1 MRELRRAL
9 VGTVVSDKMQKTIVV
24 QVERV
29 SRHPLYGKVMKSHKK
44 YKAHDEKNDAR
55 MGDVVQIRECR
66 PISKDKTFYVET
78 ILERAVVI

>member
-9 VGTVVSDKMQKTIVV
+9 VGTVVSDKMEKTIVV

-44 YKAHDEKNDAR
+44 YKAHDETNDAR
-55 MGDVVQIRECR
+55 IGDVVQIRECR

-78 ILERAVVI
+78 ILERAAVI

>member
-1 MRELRRAL
+1 MREQRRAL
-9 VGTVVSDKMQKTIVV
+9 VGTVVSDKMEKTIVV

-44 YKAHDEKNDAR
+44 YKAHDETNDAR
-55 MGDVVQIRECR
+55 IGDVVQIRECR

-78 ILERAVVI
+78 ILERAVII

>member
-9 VGTVVSDKMQKTIVV
+9 VGTVVSDKMEKTIVV

-55 MGDVVQIRECR
+55 IGDVVQIRECR

>member
-9 VGTVVSDKMQKTIVV
+9 VGTVVSDKMQKTAVV

-44 YKAHDEKNDAR
+44 YKAHDETNEAR
-55 MGDVVQIRECR
+55 IGDVVQIRECR